1 MAQFLVKVAD
11 EQGHLRQQVEH
22 GYSEAEVHDR
32 FTQQGYLVYW
42 VKPRT
47 LLSTGGGQ
55 FGRRGRLR
63 QSTFLI
69 FNQQFLTLI
78 KAGLP
83 ILTALDLLIKRQRD
97 KALLQLL
104 ENVRERVRGGELLS
118 DAFAAQQVFPK
129 MYTTTLLAGEKSGNM
144 EEVLGRY
151 ISYQR
156 MVQTFRK
163 KLLVSLVYPALLVS
177 VVTLM
182 LIFLITYVVPKF
194 ADLFN
199 NLGAQLPAITVFM
212 LSLGLNAQKYAW
224 VVLLVGAAAIFLLW
238 RWKHSD
244 QGAQRID
251 RFLLSLPL
259 IGEIRL
265 KYQVANF
272 SRILGTLLQGGL
284 PLVPAMET
292 AGESMS
298 SRQML
303 NGVTAAAER
312 VKEGQSLAHSLEAQK
327 LFPDLAVEMLEVGE
341 STGALPAML
350 ASVAEFYEEDVQ
362 TALSAAM
369 ALIEPMI
376 LIIMAVFVGGILIS
390 LYMPI
395 FTLGTGDRSRR
406 TGTRARYRAA
416 LSLRIRRSE
425 RFPVAPRSVREDPC
439 APDVPL

>member
-1 MAQFLVKVAD
+1 MAEFLVKVAD

-32 FTQQGYLVYW
+32 FAQQGYLVYW

-47 LLSTGGGQ
+47 LFTGGSSKFGKRGQ
-55 FGRRGRLR
+55 IK
-63 QSTFLI
+63 QATFLI

-97 KALLQLL
+97 KTLLHLL
-104 ENVRERVRGGELLS
+104 ENVRERVKGGELLS
-118 DAFAAQQVFPK
+118 DAFAAQGMFPK
-129 MYTTTLLAGEKSGNM
+129 MYTTTLMAGEKSGNM

-151 ISYQR
+151 IQYQR

-163 KLLVSLVYPALLVS
+163 KLLVSLVYPVLLVC
-177 VVTLM
+177 VVTIM
-182 LIFLITYVVPKF
+182 VTFLITYVVPKF

-199 NLGAQLPAITVFM
+199 NLNAQLPAITVFM
-212 LSLGLNAQKYAW
+212 LSIGLNAQKYGWIVAIAL
-224 VVLLVGAAAIFLLW
+224 VVAGILLW

-244 QGAQRID
+244 RGAQAID
-251 RFLLSLPL
+251 KFMLSLPL

-272 SRILGTLLQGGL
+272 SRILATLLQGGL

-292 AGESMS
+292 AGASMS

-303 NGVTAAAER
+303 IGVTAAARR
-312 VKEGQSLAHSLEAQK
+312 VREGQGLAKSMESQN

-350 ASVAEFYEEDVQ
+350 SSVAEFYEEDVQ
-362 TALSAAM
+362 TALGAAM
-369 ALIEPMI
+369 ALIEPLI
-376 LIIMAVFVGGILIS
+376 LIVMAVFVGGVLIS

-395 FTLGTGDRSRR
+395 FTLG
-406 TGTRARYRAA
+406 AQAH
-416 LSLRIRRSE
+416 
-425 RFPVAPRSVREDPC
+425 
-439 APDVPL
+439 